1 MRRRVLKGGD
11 FKEEMASSPR
21 GWQTPASFLNL
32 DANHWQWGILLYL
45 FRFPVWG
52 MAGIYAKILCPLL
65 QFSSCFVWIFKL
77 NTYCKHNIFIKSI
90 TFSKLSKKYFKYLL
104 RWLSQRPSSM
114 IIGEGLISL
123 SKFSL
128 RSANQSLSL
137 CQSHKHTG
145 IPFLSTTI
153 FLHLPSCLTHG
164 FPFFFKTIYWKVI
177 RTGLI
182 SKDLPQGCVIKGC
195 WQWMWVKKLFSSEVA
210 SFSSAIFLAGG

>member
-11 FKEEMASSPR
+11 FKEEMMSSPR

-32 DANHWQWGILLYL
+32 DASHWQWGILLYL

-52 MAGIYAKILCPLL
+52 TAGIYAKILCPLL
-65 QFSSCFVWIFKL
+65 KFSSYFVWIFKL
-77 NTYCKHNIFIKSI
+77 NTYYKHNIFIKSI
-90 TFSKLSKKYFKYLL
+90 TFSKLSKKHCKYLL

-137 CQSHKHTG
+137 CQSHKYTG
-145 IPFLSTTI
+145 ISFWSTTF
-153 FLHLPSCLTHG
+153 FLHLSSCLTHG
-164 FPFFFKTIYWKVI
+164 FSFFFKQFIGK
-177 RTGLI
+177 
-182 SKDLPQGCVIKGC
+182 
-195 WQWMWVKKLFSSEVA
+195 
-210 SFSSAIFLAGG
+210 